1 MYKLSLVMC
10 VKKRFSMF
18 AFGVCVL
25 AIATLFGACK
35 KTEVHQFQ
43 KPYKG
48 PLLVV
53 SNINALV
60 SDSGKPQILMR
71 APQQLEYESGN
82 RYFPNGIKIDF
93 YDQDTTKK
101 PSQLTA
107 KKGKYNKI
115 KNEYVVTDNV
125 VIQNYIEN
133 KKLETEELHW
143 DPVNHKIYTDKFV
156 KIQTPEELLTG
167 TGLVSN
173 EDFSSYRILKVAGI
187 FPLQ

>member
-1 MYKLSLVMC
+1 MCDKKL
-10 VKKRFSMF
+10 FSISSF
-18 AFGVCVL
+18 CICLLTTV
-25 AIATLFGACK
+25 AILGACNK
-35 KTEVHQFQ
+35 KELHQFE

-82 RYFPNGIKIDF
+82 RYFPKGINIDF
-93 YDQDTTKK
+93 YDPDTTKK

-107 KKGKYNKI
+107 KKGKYNKL

-125 VIQNYIEN
+125 VIQNYIEK

>member
-1 MYKLSLVMC
+1 MYKLSLFMC
-10 VKKRFSMF
+10 VKKLFSMF
-18 AFGVCVL
+18 AFLLSVL
-25 AIATLFGACK
+25 ATVTLLSSCK
-35 KTEVHQFQ
+35 KTEVRQFQ

-82 RYFPNGIKIDF
+82 RYFPKGIKIDF
-93 YDQDTTKK
+93 YDPDTTKK

-125 VIQNYIEN
+125 IIQN
-133 KKLETEELHW
+133 
-143 DPVNHKIYTDKFV
+143 
-156 KIQTPEELLTG
+156 
-167 TGLVSN
+167 
-173 EDFSSYRILKVAGI
+173 
-187 FPLQ
+187 

>member
-1 MYKLSLVMC
+1 MLNFFVFKWH
-10 VKKRFSMF
+10 FT
-18 AFGVCVL
+18 CVL
-25 AIATLFGACK
+25 IFAGLCACK
-35 KTEVHQFQ
+35 KTEVHIFQ

-93 YDQDTTKK
+93 YDPDTTKK
-101 PSQLTA
+101 PSELTA
-107 KKGKYNKI
+107 KKGRFNKA

-125 VIQNYIEN
+125 VIQNFIEK

-143 DPVNHKIYTDKFV
+143 DPVNHKIFTDKFV

-173 EDFSSYRILKVAGI
+173 EDFSSYKILKVSGI
-187 FPLQ
+187 FPLE